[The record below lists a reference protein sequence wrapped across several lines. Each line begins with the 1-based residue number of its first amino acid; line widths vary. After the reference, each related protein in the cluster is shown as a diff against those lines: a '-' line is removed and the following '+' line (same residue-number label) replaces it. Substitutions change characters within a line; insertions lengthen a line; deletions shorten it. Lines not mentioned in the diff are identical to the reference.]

1 MMKRIIGHQ
10 ARALMMVAVLALA
23 GCAKPVPA
31 EKHDYVGLWES
42 ATMSLRITADG
53 RVEYKHQPSASSSKS
68 LSAPIK
74 AFKGDDFVV
83 GVGPMETTFKV
94 SAVPHQDG
102 GSWKMT
108 VDGEEL
114 VRR

>member
-1 MMKRIIGHQ
+1 MVRSWSAAESLPSPWPSPAPG
-10 ARALMMVAVLALA
+10 RGEEALRSGAL
-23 GCAKPVPA
+23 K
-31 EKHDYVGLWES
+31 S
-42 ATMSLRITADG
+42 QLRQHG
-53 RVEYKHQPSASSSKS
+53 ASSSKS

-102 GSWKMT
+102 GNWKMT

>member
-1 MMKRIIGHQ
+1 MMKRMIGRHVM
-10 ARALMMVAVLALA
+10 ALMLVAMLAMV
-23 GCAKPVPA
+23 GCAKPVPP
-31 EKHDYVGLWES
+31 EKQDYVGQWDS
-42 ATMSLRITADG
+42 ATMSLLITADG
-53 RVEYKHQPSASSSKS
+53 RVEYEHKPSPNSTKS

-74 AFKGDDFVV
+74 AFNGDDFVV

-94 SAVPHQDG
+94 SAPPHQDG
-102 GSWKMT
+102 DSWKMT

>member
-1 MMKRIIGHQ
+1 MVRSWFAVESLPSPWPSPACGRGDH
-10 ARALMMVAVLALA
+10 ALRGGAL
-23 GCAKPVPA
+23 KPQ
-31 EKHDYVGLWES
+31 
-42 ATMSLRITADG
+42 LRQHG
-53 RVEYKHQPSASSSKS
+53 ASSSKS

-94 SAVPHQDG
+94 SAVPLRDG
-102 GSWKMT
+102 GSWKMS